1 MCGSDDVTVIVHEL
15 PTSLGLGYKLV
26 LGRAVCRTVLLLL
39 DTAIGRDAWRTA
51 GIPEAA
57 IGNDRHR
64 RVANH
69 YELDSELA
77 FAALRLPACVLDT
90 MRRSF
95 AER

>member
-1 MCGSDDVTVIVHEL
+1 MNFRRRLASA
-15 PTSLGLGYKLV
+15 TSSFSV
-26 LGRAVCRTVLLLL
+26 AAVCRTVLLLL
-39 DTAIGRDAWRTA
+39 DTAIGRDAWRAA
-51 GIPEAA
+51 GILEAA
-57 IGNDRHR
+57 IGDDRHR